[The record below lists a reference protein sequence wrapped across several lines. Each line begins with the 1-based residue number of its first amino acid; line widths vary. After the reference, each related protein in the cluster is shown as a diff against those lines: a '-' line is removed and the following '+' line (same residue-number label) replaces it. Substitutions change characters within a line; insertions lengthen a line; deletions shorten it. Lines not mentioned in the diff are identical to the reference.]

1 MLVKTATIK
10 DLGTLVDFGKR
21 LTQESEKFR
30 NQGFDED
37 RACQFFANLINHC
50 ESIFLVCDE
59 YNNPIGTLI
68 ALIDRDWRTGHRV
81 AFEQGV
87 YVLPE
92 YRSSGAGTD
101 LVNTF
106 IQWAQEHN
114 ADRIQIG
121 TMTGIHAEKTVLL
134 YETLGFERSGY
145 VLEMEV

>member
-1 MLVKTATIK
+1 MFVRTAEIK

-37 RACQFFANLINHC
+37 RACQFFANLINKC
-50 ESIFLVCDE
+50 DSIFLVCDE
-59 YNNPIGTLI
+59 YNNPIGSLI
-68 ALIDRDWRTGHRV
+68 GLIDRDWRTGQRV

-92 YRSSGAGTD
+92 YRSTGAGSD
-101 LVNTF
+101 LVNTY
-106 IQWAQEHN
+106 IEWAKLHN
-114 ADRIQIG
+114 VDRIQIG
-121 TMTGIHAEKTVLL
+121 TITGIHADKTVRL
-134 YETLGFERSGY
+134 YESLGFEQSGF